1 MRSVRFRVIAAGIT
15 LLLLVGLIGVI
26 GLTLR
31 SQPAVTIRPA
41 PTPTP
46 TATPTGTPT
55 PMPIVDVSLVSS
67 AGGYR
72 VQPPPGY
79 EVASQGAG
87 MTLTRVVSATAET
100 QVDSL
105 STISLDVLSLDA
117 LGLTADSSLEEVA
130 LRIAQPLLERTAGE
144 VRAQEPITVDGHSG
158 VMLSVQGIAD
168 GEPVETRLLVASPAQ
183 GRIFIAAATAPAAI
197 WEAET
202 AQAFTRV
209 LQNISFF
216 EPEAIAAGATP
227 QTPGQPTRPQISL
240 PAAPAPSAST
250 PAVQGEESVS
260 LSSTPIIVRSTAT
273 PIAIIGLVTPT
284 PTPAPVRTGQVW
296 TVVSDGNR
304 MNDLAIAGNTIW
316 IASDGG
322 ALAWTRGSSTP
333 VKFTTINGL
342 TANRLTAV
350 VNCPLPDLGVLF
362 GSDDGLQVI
371 DPRAGGWRQLN
382 SRNSALRYD
391 DVSALACDAE
401 AGYLVVGYARHGI
414 DVFDAR
420 AGEWRHLDRN
430 SGLASN
436 NVRKVAVVGALEEIW
451 VIADDSVTVAAGPN
465 STFYSAA
472 NSPLENNRIGAVGVA
487 EDGTVWLGGEG
498 VLYRIEG
505 DAWTLFSAEEV
516 EDAGFPLRLII
527 GVVPIPDGDVWIGDM
542 EGTLCRFNPETTRC
556 VEAFRGADGMASAPL
571 TQLKRDAEGR
581 LYFTTAGDGYSV
593 YDGANW
599 RKFVKANEGIK
610 GNAVQSAAPAP
621 GGTLWAVTDGGV
633 QRIVAPNRP
642 PEVIP
647 DSNVASI
654 QTLYRA
660 RNGEL
665 WVGGEGA
672 GIWNGE
678 SWRLL
683 TTEDGLL
690 DGTVQTI
697 AEDSRGRIWLGTSA
711 GISIWNGAVF
721 VNLTGE
727 TGLPSGNIQALLSD
741 GETMWIG
748 SAGGG
753 LYRFARNQL
762 EVFTAENIGLPSNT
776 VTALAKDG
784 DLLYIG
790 TDVGLVEFRNSA
802 IAPVPAIGER
812 PITQILA
819 LDTSLWVGTR
829 DAGLFYD
836 LGDGWRQETT
846 EGALPSN
853 HVTALVG
860 VDDAV
865 WIGGAVGGFVRHAVL
880 TKE

>member
-1 MRSVRFRVIAAGIT
+1 MQSVRFRMIAAGIT

-46 TATPTGTPT
+46 TATPTVTPT
-55 PMPIVDVSLVSS
+55 PMPVVDVSLVSL

-79 EVASQGAG
+79 EVASQGAT
-87 MTLTRVVSATAET
+87 MTLTRIVSTPTEARFDN
-100 QVDSL
+100 VSL
-105 STISLDVLSLDA
+105 ITLDVLSLDA
-117 LGLTADSSLEEVA
+117 LGLTAESSLEEVA

-144 VRAQEPITVDGHSG
+144 VRSQEPITVDGHSG
-158 VMLSVQGIAD
+158 VMLSVQGSAD
-168 GEPVETRLLVASPAQ
+168 GEPLEARIFVASHAQ
-183 GRIFIAAATAPAAI
+183 GRIFIAVATAPAGI

-202 AQAFTRV
+202 AHAFMRV

-216 EPEAIAAGATP
+216 EPEAIVAGATS
-227 QTPGQPTRPQISL
+227 QTPGQPIGPQTSL
-240 PAAPAPSAST
+240 PSAPTAPAPS
-250 PAVQGEESVS
+250 PEMQGEEGMS
-260 LSSTPIIVRSTAT
+260 LLPAPITERSTAT
-273 PIAIIGLVTPT
+273 TIAMTGLVTPT
-284 PTPAPVRTGQVW
+284 PTPPPVRTGQVW

-304 MNDLAIAGNTIW
+304 MNDLVVAGNTIW

-350 VNCPLPDLGVLF
+350 AYCPLPDLGILF

-382 SRNSALRYD
+382 SRNSELRYD

-414 DVFDAR
+414 DVLDAR

-451 VIADDSVTVAAGPN
+451 VVADDSVTVAAGPN
-465 STFYSAA
+465 STFYSIA
-472 NSPLENNRIGAVGVA
+472 NSPLENHRIGAIGVA
-487 EDGTVWLGGEG
+487 KDGTVWLGGEG
-498 VLYRIEG
+498 VLYRIKG
-505 DAWTLFSAEEV
+505 DAWTLFRAEEM

-527 GVVPIPDGDVWIGDM
+527 GVVPTPDGDVWIGDID
-542 EGTLCRFNPETTRC
+542 GAICRFDPGTTRC
-556 VEAFRGADGMASAPL
+556 VETFRGADGMANAPL
-571 TQLKRDAEGR
+571 TQLMRDAEAR

-599 RKFVKANEGIK
+599 RKFVKPNEGIK
-610 GNAVQSAAPAP
+610 GNAVRSAVPAP

-642 PEVIP
+642 PEVLP

-665 WVGGEGA
+665 WVGGEGVA
-672 GIWNGE
+672 IWNGE
-678 SWRLL
+678 TWRLL
-683 TTEDGLL
+683 TPEDGLL
-690 DGTVQTI
+690 DGTVQTV
-697 AEDSRGRIWLGTSA
+697 AEDSRGRIWLGTNA

-721 VNLTGE
+721 VNLTEE
-727 TGLPSGNIQALLSD
+727 TGLPSGNIQALLPD
-741 GETMWIG
+741 GEAMWIG

-762 EVFTAENIGLPSNT
+762 EIFTTENIGLPSNT
-776 VTALAKDG
+776 VTALAKEG
-784 DLLYIG
+784 DLLYVG
-790 TDVGLVEFRNSA
+790 TDLGLVEFRNGA
-802 IAPVPAIGER
+802 GAPIPAIGER

-819 LDTSLWVGTR
+819 LETSLWVGTR

-836 LGDGWRQETT
+836 LGDGWRQATT

-860 VDDAV
+860 VDDGV
-865 WIGGAVGGFVRHAVL
+865 WIGGATGGFVRHTVL